1 MFKIDS
7 TEAAWDGEE
16 EGDVSITS
24 PMSQKR
30 SGGCDTKHVFVLVS
44 EYISNC
50 CVTRTLYCRIVRIRY
65 DDITTVSVEEQN
77 FF

>member
-16 EGDVSITS
+16 EGDADVSITS

-30 SGGCDTKHVFVLVS
+30 SGGCDTKHVFV
-44 EYISNC
+44 
-50 CVTRTLYCRIVRIRY
+50 
-65 DDITTVSVEEQN
+65 
-77 FF
+77 

>member
-50 CVTRTLYCRIVRIRY
+50 CVTRILYRY
-65 DDITTVSVEEQN
+65 LTAELYVYGMMI
-77 FF
+77 